1 MIYFGLFNF
10 TGHYVSPSYY
20 YRENSESL
28 WWQEASQHHRPGS
41 AVQLSDPTG
50 KPLGAPITSLWN
62 LLFSR
67 SAIVVSRPVPGSSFL
82 RMQKSCC
89 EGLVLVSSSWVCRAR
104 NLAIR
109 KSFLFEGAF
118 LIVYTPNPDQSYK
131 YSPTNISLEIHR
143 STENTLNVA
152 HTEGFP
158 SASNLSVSA
167 EQA

>member
-28 WWQEASQHHRPGS
+28 WWQEASQPHRPGS

-50 KPLGAPITSLWN
+50 KRLGAPITSLWN

-67 SAIVVSRPVPGSSFL
+67 SVIVVSRPVPGSSFL
-82 RMQKSCC
+82 RMQKSCS
-89 EGLVLVSSSWVCRAR
+89 EGLVLVSPSWVCRAR
-104 NLAIR
+104 NLTIW
-109 KSFLFEGAF
+109 KSLLFQGAL

-131 YSPTNISLEIHR
+131 NLPGNTQIHWKYFEHCPHWRISQCI
-143 STENTLNVA
+143 
-152 HTEGFP
+152 
-158 SASNLSVSA
+158 
-167 EQA
+167 